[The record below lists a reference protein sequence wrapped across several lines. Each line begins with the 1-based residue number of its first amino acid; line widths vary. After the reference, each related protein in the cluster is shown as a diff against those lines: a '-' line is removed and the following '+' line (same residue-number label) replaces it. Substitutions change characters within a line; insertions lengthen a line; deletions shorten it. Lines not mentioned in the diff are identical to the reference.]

1 MGVFLGVLGLM
12 ALAALLLLGLWL
24 WLDARRTVRRLDRM
38 LSTAIDGGFG
48 EESFDE
54 SAPSALESRMARF
67 LNGSARSLRGVQ
79 RQRESIQRLLSDISH
94 QTKTPLANLKLYSS
108 LLMEE
113 ELTPQQREQ
122 AQVILQQSEKLS
134 FLIETLVK
142 LSRLETD
149 VLAVTPK
156 SQPLSPLLER
166 AASQAK
172 AAAEHPASMLAVM
185 KLDNAKIEEIC
196 KQFKQVYP
204 VNYNAPGQ
212 LVVAGAIEE
221 MDAFKQAVREAGG
234 RGLPVAVG
242 GGFHSPF
249 MDGASREFSEEARE
263 FELRKPALTVYSN
276 FTTEPYTENVL
287 ELMENQINHSL
298 RWQESM
304 ERMAADGFDTFIEV
318 GIGDTLKKLIK
329 RILPEA
335 RVYSVSNMEEI
346 EKVKEEMGC

>member
-1 MGVFLGVLGLM
+1 MGTFLGVLGLM

-94 QTKTPLANLKLYSS
+94 QTKTPLANLRLYSS

-113 ELTPQQREQ
+113 ELTPRQREQ
-122 AQVILQQSEKLS
+122 AQVIFQQSEKLS

-156 SQPLSPLLER
+156 LQPLAPLLER

-172 AAAEHPASMLAVM
+172 AAAEQKGIALQLHLQQQAEM
-185 KLDNAKIEEIC
+185 KALYDLRWTAEALGNLLDNAVKYTPPGGCIQVSATQYELFCRIDVRDNGIGVAEEEQAQIFGRFYRGRQVREQEGLGIGLYLAREIAQ
-196 KQFKQVYP
+196 KQGGYLKLSSR
-204 VNYNAPGQ
+204 PGQ
-212 LVVAGAIEE
+212 GSTFSLYLP
-221 MDAFKQAVREAGG
+221 
-234 RGLPVAVG
+234 RG
-242 GGFHSPF
+242 
-249 MDGASREFSEEARE
+249 
-263 FELRKPALTVYSN
+263 
-276 FTTEPYTENVL
+276 
-287 ELMENQINHSL
+287 
-298 RWQESM
+298 
-304 ERMAADGFDTFIEV
+304 
-318 GIGDTLKKLIK
+318 
-329 RILPEA
+329 
-335 RVYSVSNMEEI
+335 
-346 EKVKEEMGC
+346 

>member
-1 MGVFLGVLGLM
+1 MGIFLGVLGL
-12 ALAALLLLGLWL
+12 AGLLLGLWL

-79 RQRESIQRLLSDISH
+79 RQRESIQRMLSDISH

-113 ELTPQQREQ
+113 ELTPRQREQ
-122 AQVILQQSEKLS
+122 AQVIFQQSEKLS

-172 AAAEHPASMLAVM
+172 AAAEQKGIALQLHLQQQAEM
-185 KLDNAKIEEIC
+185 KALYDLRWTAEALGNLLDNAVKYTPPGGCIQVSATQYELFCRIDVHDNGIGIAEEEQAQIFGRFYRGRQVREQEGLGIGLYLAREIAQ
-196 KQFKQVYP
+196 KQGGYLKLSSR
-204 VNYNAPGQ
+204 PGQ
-212 LVVAGAIEE
+212 GSTFSLYLP
-221 MDAFKQAVREAGG
+221 
-234 RGLPVAVG
+234 RG
-242 GGFHSPF
+242 
-249 MDGASREFSEEARE
+249 
-263 FELRKPALTVYSN
+263 
-276 FTTEPYTENVL
+276 
-287 ELMENQINHSL
+287 
-298 RWQESM
+298 
-304 ERMAADGFDTFIEV
+304 
-318 GIGDTLKKLIK
+318 
-329 RILPEA
+329 
-335 RVYSVSNMEEI
+335 
-346 EKVKEEMGC
+346 

>member
-94 QTKTPLANLKLYSS
+94 QTKTPLANLRLYSS

-113 ELTPQQREQ
+113 ELTPRQREQ
-122 AQVILQQSEKLS
+122 AQVIFQQSEKLS

-166 AASQAK
+166 AVSQAK
-172 AAAEHPASMLAVM
+172 AAAEQKGIALQLHLQQQAEM
-185 KLDNAKIEEIC
+185 KALYDLRWTAEALGNLLDNAVKYTPPGGCIQVSATQYELFCRIDVRDNGIGVAEEEQAQIFGRFYRGRQVREQEGLGIGLYLAREIAQ
-196 KQFKQVYP
+196 KQGGYLKLSSR
-204 VNYNAPGQ
+204 PGQ
-212 LVVAGAIEE
+212 GSTFSLYLP
-221 MDAFKQAVREAGG
+221 
-234 RGLPVAVG
+234 RG
-242 GGFHSPF
+242 
-249 MDGASREFSEEARE
+249 
-263 FELRKPALTVYSN
+263 
-276 FTTEPYTENVL
+276 
-287 ELMENQINHSL
+287 
-298 RWQESM
+298 
-304 ERMAADGFDTFIEV
+304 
-318 GIGDTLKKLIK
+318 
-329 RILPEA
+329 
-335 RVYSVSNMEEI
+335 
-346 EKVKEEMGC
+346 

>member
-1 MGVFLGVLGLM
+1 MGTFLGVLGLV

-67 LNGSARSLRGVQ
+67 LNGSARSLRGLQ

-94 QTKTPLANLKLYSS
+94 QTKTPLANLRLYSS

-113 ELTPQQREQ
+113 ELTPRQREQ
-122 AQVILQQSEKLS
+122 AQVIFQQSEKLS

-172 AAAEHPASMLAVM
+172 AAAEQKGIALQLHLQQQAEM
-185 KLDNAKIEEIC
+185 KALYDLRWTAEALGNLLDNAVKYTPPGGCIQVSATQYELFCRIDVRDNGIGVAEEEQAQIFGRFYRGRQVREQEGLGIGLYLAREIVQ
-196 KQFKQVYP
+196 KQGGYLKLSSR
-204 VNYNAPGQ
+204 PGQ
-212 LVVAGAIEE
+212 GSTFSLYLP
-221 MDAFKQAVREAGG
+221 
-234 RGLPVAVG
+234 RG
-242 GGFHSPF
+242 
-249 MDGASREFSEEARE
+249 
-263 FELRKPALTVYSN
+263 
-276 FTTEPYTENVL
+276 
-287 ELMENQINHSL
+287 
-298 RWQESM
+298 
-304 ERMAADGFDTFIEV
+304 
-318 GIGDTLKKLIK
+318 
-329 RILPEA
+329 
-335 RVYSVSNMEEI
+335 
-346 EKVKEEMGC
+346 

>member
-1 MGVFLGVLGLM
+1 MGTFLGVLGIM

-94 QTKTPLANLKLYSS
+94 QTKTPLANLRLYSS

-113 ELTPQQREQ
+113 ELTPRQREQ

-172 AAAEHPASMLAVM
+172 AAAERKGIALQLHLQQQAEM
-185 KLDNAKIEEIC
+185 KALYDLRWTAEALGNLLDNAVKYTPPGGCIQVSATQYELFCRIDVRDNGIGIAEEEQAQIFGRFYRGRQVREQEGLGIGLYLAREIAQ
-196 KQFKQVYP
+196 KQGGYLKLSSR
-204 VNYNAPGQ
+204 PGQ
-212 LVVAGAIEE
+212 GSTFSLYLP
-221 MDAFKQAVREAGG
+221 
-234 RGLPVAVG
+234 RG
-242 GGFHSPF
+242 
-249 MDGASREFSEEARE
+249 
-263 FELRKPALTVYSN
+263 
-276 FTTEPYTENVL
+276 
-287 ELMENQINHSL
+287 
-298 RWQESM
+298 
-304 ERMAADGFDTFIEV
+304 
-318 GIGDTLKKLIK
+318 
-329 RILPEA
+329 
-335 RVYSVSNMEEI
+335 
-346 EKVKEEMGC
+346 

>member
-1 MGVFLGVLGLM
+1 MGIFLGVLGL
-12 ALAALLLLGLWL
+12 AGLLLGLWL

-113 ELTPQQREQ
+113 ELTPRQREQ
-122 AQVILQQSEKLS
+122 AQVIFQQSEKLS

-156 SQPLSPLLER
+156 LQPLAPLLER

-172 AAAEHPASMLAVM
+172 AAAEQKGIALQLHLQQQAEM
-185 KLDNAKIEEIC
+185 KALYDLRWTAEALGNLLDNAVKYTPPGGCIQVSATQYELFCRIDVRDNGIGIAEEEQAQIFGRFYRGRQVREQEGLGIGLYLAREIVQ
-196 KQFKQVYP
+196 KQGGYLKLSSR
-204 VNYNAPGQ
+204 PGQ
-212 LVVAGAIEE
+212 GSTFSLYLP
-221 MDAFKQAVREAGG
+221 
-234 RGLPVAVG
+234 RG
-242 GGFHSPF
+242 
-249 MDGASREFSEEARE
+249 
-263 FELRKPALTVYSN
+263 
-276 FTTEPYTENVL
+276 
-287 ELMENQINHSL
+287 
-298 RWQESM
+298 
-304 ERMAADGFDTFIEV
+304 
-318 GIGDTLKKLIK
+318 
-329 RILPEA
+329 
-335 RVYSVSNMEEI
+335 
-346 EKVKEEMGC
+346 

>member
-1 MGVFLGVLGLM
+1 MGTFLGVLGFM

-113 ELTPQQREQ
+113 ELTPRQREQ

-172 AAAEHPASMLAVM
+172 AAAEQKGIALQLHLQQQAEM
-185 KLDNAKIEEIC
+185 KALYDLRWTAEALGNLLDNAVKYTPPGGCIQVSATQYELFCRIDVRDNGIGIAEEEQAQIFGRFYRGRQVREQEGLGIGLYLAREIAQ
-196 KQFKQVYP
+196 KQGGYLKLSSR
-204 VNYNAPGQ
+204 PGQ
-212 LVVAGAIEE
+212 GSTFSLY
-221 MDAFKQAVREAGG
+221 
-234 RGLPVAVG
+234 LPN
-242 GGFHSPF
+242 
-249 MDGASREFSEEARE
+249 E
-263 FELRKPALTVYSN
+263 
-276 FTTEPYTENVL
+276 
-287 ELMENQINHSL
+287 
-298 RWQESM
+298 
-304 ERMAADGFDTFIEV
+304 
-318 GIGDTLKKLIK
+318 
-329 RILPEA
+329 
-335 RVYSVSNMEEI
+335 
-346 EKVKEEMGC
+346 

>member
-1 MGVFLGVLGLM
+1 MGTFLGVLGLV

-94 QTKTPLANLKLYSS
+94 QTKTPLANLRLYSS

-113 ELTPQQREQ
+113 ELTPRQREQ
-122 AQVILQQSEKLS
+122 AQVIFQQSEKLS

-166 AASQAK
+166 AVSQAK
-172 AAAEHPASMLAVM
+172 AAAEQKGIALQLHLQQQAEM
-185 KLDNAKIEEIC
+185 KALYDLRWTAEALGNLLDNAVKYTPPGGCIQVSATQYELFCRIDVHDNGIGVAEEEQAQIFGRFYRGRQVREQEGLGIGLYLAREIVQ
-196 KQFKQVYP
+196 KQGGYLKLSSR
-204 VNYNAPGQ
+204 PGQ
-212 LVVAGAIEE
+212 GSTFSLYLP
-221 MDAFKQAVREAGG
+221 
-234 RGLPVAVG
+234 RG
-242 GGFHSPF
+242 
-249 MDGASREFSEEARE
+249 
-263 FELRKPALTVYSN
+263 
-276 FTTEPYTENVL
+276 
-287 ELMENQINHSL
+287 
-298 RWQESM
+298 
-304 ERMAADGFDTFIEV
+304 
-318 GIGDTLKKLIK
+318 
-329 RILPEA
+329 
-335 RVYSVSNMEEI
+335 
-346 EKVKEEMGC
+346 

>member
-12 ALAALLLLGLWL
+12 ALAALLLLLGLWL

-67 LNGSARSLRGVQ
+67 LNGSARSLRGLQ

-94 QTKTPLANLKLYSS
+94 QTKTPLANLRLYSS

-113 ELTPQQREQ
+113 ELTPRQREQ
-122 AQVILQQSEKLS
+122 AQVIFQQSEKLS

-172 AAAEHPASMLAVM
+172 AAAEQKGIALQLHLQQQAEM
-185 KLDNAKIEEIC
+185 KALYDLRWTAEALGNLLDNAVKYTPPGGCIQVSATQYELFCRIDVRDNGIGIAEEEQAQIFGRFYRGRQVREQEGLGIGLYLAREIVQ
-196 KQFKQVYP
+196 KQGGYLKLSSR
-204 VNYNAPGQ
+204 PGQ
-212 LVVAGAIEE
+212 GSTFSLYLP
-221 MDAFKQAVREAGG
+221 
-234 RGLPVAVG
+234 RG
-242 GGFHSPF
+242 
-249 MDGASREFSEEARE
+249 
-263 FELRKPALTVYSN
+263 
-276 FTTEPYTENVL
+276 
-287 ELMENQINHSL
+287 
-298 RWQESM
+298 
-304 ERMAADGFDTFIEV
+304 
-318 GIGDTLKKLIK
+318 
-329 RILPEA
+329 
-335 RVYSVSNMEEI
+335 
-346 EKVKEEMGC
+346 

>member
-1 MGVFLGVLGLM
+1 MGTFLGVLGLV

-94 QTKTPLANLKLYSS
+94 QTKTPLANLRLYSS

-113 ELTPQQREQ
+113 ELTPRQREQ
-122 AQVILQQSEKLS
+122 AQVIFQQSEKLS

-172 AAAEHPASMLAVM
+172 AAAEQKGIALQLHLQQQAEM
-185 KLDNAKIEEIC
+185 KALYDLRWTAEALGNLLDNAVKYTPPGGCIQVSATQYELFCRIDVRDNGIGIAEEEQAQIFGRFYRGRQVREQEGLGIGLYLAREIAQ
-196 KQFKQVYP
+196 KQGGYLKLSSR
-204 VNYNAPGQ
+204 PGQ
-212 LVVAGAIEE
+212 GSTFSL
-221 MDAFKQAVREAGG
+221 DLP
-234 RGLPVAVG
+234 RG
-242 GGFHSPF
+242 
-249 MDGASREFSEEARE
+249 
-263 FELRKPALTVYSN
+263 
-276 FTTEPYTENVL
+276 
-287 ELMENQINHSL
+287 
-298 RWQESM
+298 
-304 ERMAADGFDTFIEV
+304 
-318 GIGDTLKKLIK
+318 
-329 RILPEA
+329 
-335 RVYSVSNMEEI
+335 
-346 EKVKEEMGC
+346 

>member
-12 ALAALLLLGLWL
+12 ALAALLLLLGLWL

-67 LNGSARSLRGVQ
+67 LNGSARSLRGLQ

-94 QTKTPLANLKLYSS
+94 QTKTPLANLRLYSS

-113 ELTPQQREQ
+113 ELTPRQREQ

-172 AAAEHPASMLAVM
+172 AAAERKGIALQLHLQQQAEMRALYDLRWTAEALGNL
-185 KLDNAKIEEIC
+185 LDNAVKYTPPDGCIQVSATQYELFCRIDVRDNGIGVAEEEQAQIFGRFYRGRQVREQEGLGIGLYLAREIAQ
-196 KQFKQVYP
+196 KQGGYLKLSSR
-204 VNYNAPGQ
+204 PGQ
-212 LVVAGAIEE
+212 GSTFSLYLP
-221 MDAFKQAVREAGG
+221 
-234 RGLPVAVG
+234 RG
-242 GGFHSPF
+242 
-249 MDGASREFSEEARE
+249 
-263 FELRKPALTVYSN
+263 
-276 FTTEPYTENVL
+276 
-287 ELMENQINHSL
+287 
-298 RWQESM
+298 
-304 ERMAADGFDTFIEV
+304 
-318 GIGDTLKKLIK
+318 
-329 RILPEA
+329 
-335 RVYSVSNMEEI
+335 
-346 EKVKEEMGC
+346 

>member
-1 MGVFLGVLGLM
+1 MRTFLGALGL
-12 ALAALLLLGLWL
+12 AGLLLGLWL

-113 ELTPQQREQ
+113 ELTPRQREQ

-172 AAAEHPASMLAVM
+172 AAAERKGIALQLHLQQQAEMRALYDLRWTAEALGNL
-185 KLDNAKIEEIC
+185 LDNAVKYTPPDGCIQVSATQYELFCRIDVRDNGIGVAEEEQAQIFGRFYRGRQVREQEGLGIGLYLAREIAQ
-196 KQFKQVYP
+196 KQGGYLKLSSR
-204 VNYNAPGQ
+204 PGQ
-212 LVVAGAIEE
+212 GSTFSLYLP
-221 MDAFKQAVREAGG
+221 
-234 RGLPVAVG
+234 RG
-242 GGFHSPF
+242 
-249 MDGASREFSEEARE
+249 
-263 FELRKPALTVYSN
+263 
-276 FTTEPYTENVL
+276 
-287 ELMENQINHSL
+287 
-298 RWQESM
+298 
-304 ERMAADGFDTFIEV
+304 
-318 GIGDTLKKLIK
+318 
-329 RILPEA
+329 
-335 RVYSVSNMEEI
+335 
-346 EKVKEEMGC
+346 

>member
-94 QTKTPLANLKLYSS
+94 QTKTPLANLRLYSS

-113 ELTPQQREQ
+113 ELTPRQREQ

-172 AAAEHPASMLAVM
+172 AAAEQKGIALQLHLQQQAEMRALYDLRWTAEALGNL
-185 KLDNAKIEEIC
+185 LDNAVKYTPPGGCIQVSATQYELFCRIDVHDNGIGIAEEEQAQIFGRFYRGRQVREQEGLGIGLYLAREIAQ
-196 KQFKQVYP
+196 KQGGYLKLSSR
-204 VNYNAPGQ
+204 PGQ
-212 LVVAGAIEE
+212 GSTFSLYLP
-221 MDAFKQAVREAGG
+221 
-234 RGLPVAVG
+234 RG
-242 GGFHSPF
+242 
-249 MDGASREFSEEARE
+249 
-263 FELRKPALTVYSN
+263 
-276 FTTEPYTENVL
+276 
-287 ELMENQINHSL
+287 
-298 RWQESM
+298 
-304 ERMAADGFDTFIEV
+304 
-318 GIGDTLKKLIK
+318 
-329 RILPEA
+329 
-335 RVYSVSNMEEI
+335 
-346 EKVKEEMGC
+346 

>member
-1 MGVFLGVLGLM
+1 MGTFLGVLGL
-12 ALAALLLLGLWL
+12 AGLLLGLWL

-94 QTKTPLANLKLYSS
+94 QTKTPLANLRLYSS

-113 ELTPQQREQ
+113 ELTPRQREQ
-122 AQVILQQSEKLS
+122 AQVIFQQSEKLS

-166 AASQAK
+166 AVSQAK
-172 AAAEHPASMLAVM
+172 AAAEQKGIALQLHLQQQAEM
-185 KLDNAKIEEIC
+185 KALYDLRWTAEALGNLLDNAVKYTPPGGCIQVSATQYELFCRIDVRDNGIGVAEEEQAQIFGRFYRGRQVREQEGLGIGLYLAREIAQ
-196 KQFKQVYP
+196 KQGGYLKLSSR
-204 VNYNAPGQ
+204 PGQ
-212 LVVAGAIEE
+212 GSTFSLYLP
-221 MDAFKQAVREAGG
+221 
-234 RGLPVAVG
+234 RG
-242 GGFHSPF
+242 
-249 MDGASREFSEEARE
+249 
-263 FELRKPALTVYSN
+263 
-276 FTTEPYTENVL
+276 
-287 ELMENQINHSL
+287 
-298 RWQESM
+298 
-304 ERMAADGFDTFIEV
+304 
-318 GIGDTLKKLIK
+318 
-329 RILPEA
+329 
-335 RVYSVSNMEEI
+335 
-346 EKVKEEMGC
+346 

>member
-1 MGVFLGVLGLM
+1 MGTFLGVLGLM
-12 ALAALLLLGLWL
+12 ALAALLLGLWL

-94 QTKTPLANLKLYSS
+94 QTKTPLANLRLYSS

-113 ELTPQQREQ
+113 ELTPRQREQ
-122 AQVILQQSEKLS
+122 AQVIFQQSEKLS

-172 AAAEHPASMLAVM
+172 AAAEQKGIALQLHLQQQAEM
-185 KLDNAKIEEIC
+185 KALYDLRWTAEALGNLLDNAVKYTPPGGCIQVSATQYELFCRIDVRDNGIGIAEEEQAQIFGRFYRGRQVREQEGLGIGLYLAREIAQ
-196 KQFKQVYP
+196 KQGGYLKLSSR
-204 VNYNAPGQ
+204 PGQ
-212 LVVAGAIEE
+212 GSTFSLYLP
-221 MDAFKQAVREAGG
+221 RE
-234 RGLPVAVG
+234 
-242 GGFHSPF
+242 
-249 MDGASREFSEEARE
+249 
-263 FELRKPALTVYSN
+263 
-276 FTTEPYTENVL
+276 
-287 ELMENQINHSL
+287 
-298 RWQESM
+298 
-304 ERMAADGFDTFIEV
+304 
-318 GIGDTLKKLIK
+318 
-329 RILPEA
+329 
-335 RVYSVSNMEEI
+335 
-346 EKVKEEMGC
+346 

>member
-1 MGVFLGVLGLM
+1 MGTFLGVLGLM

-94 QTKTPLANLKLYSS
+94 QTKTPLANLRLYSS

-113 ELTPQQREQ
+113 ELTPRQREQ
-122 AQVILQQSEKLS
+122 AQVIFQQSEKLS

-166 AASQAK
+166 AVSQAK
-172 AAAEHPASMLAVM
+172 AAAEQKGIALQLHLQQEEM
-185 KLDNAKIEEIC
+185 KALYDLRWTAEALGNLLDNAVKYTPPGGCIQVSATQYELFCRIDVRDNGIGVAEEEQAQIFGRFYRGRQVREQEGLGIGLYLAREIAQ
-196 KQFKQVYP
+196 KQGGYLKLSSR
-204 VNYNAPGQ
+204 PGQ
-212 LVVAGAIEE
+212 GSTFSLYLP
-221 MDAFKQAVREAGG
+221 
-234 RGLPVAVG
+234 RG
-242 GGFHSPF
+242 
-249 MDGASREFSEEARE
+249 
-263 FELRKPALTVYSN
+263 
-276 FTTEPYTENVL
+276 
-287 ELMENQINHSL
+287 
-298 RWQESM
+298 
-304 ERMAADGFDTFIEV
+304 
-318 GIGDTLKKLIK
+318 
-329 RILPEA
+329 
-335 RVYSVSNMEEI
+335 
-346 EKVKEEMGC
+346 

>member
-94 QTKTPLANLKLYSS
+94 QTKTPLANLRLYSS

-113 ELTPQQREQ
+113 ELTPRQREQ
-122 AQVILQQSEKLS
+122 AQVIFQQSEKLS

-149 VLAVTPK
+149 VLVVTPK

-166 AASQAK
+166 AVSQAK
-172 AAAEHPASMLAVM
+172 AAAEQKGIALQLHLQQQAEM
-185 KLDNAKIEEIC
+185 KALYDLRWTAEALGNLLDNAVKYTPPGGCIQVSATQYELFCRIDVHDNGIGIAEEEQAQIFGRFYRGRQVREQEGLGIGLYLAREIAQ
-196 KQFKQVYP
+196 KQGGYLKLSSR
-204 VNYNAPGQ
+204 PGQ
-212 LVVAGAIEE
+212 GSTFSLYLP
-221 MDAFKQAVREAGG
+221 
-234 RGLPVAVG
+234 RG
-242 GGFHSPF
+242 
-249 MDGASREFSEEARE
+249 
-263 FELRKPALTVYSN
+263 
-276 FTTEPYTENVL
+276 
-287 ELMENQINHSL
+287 
-298 RWQESM
+298 
-304 ERMAADGFDTFIEV
+304 
-318 GIGDTLKKLIK
+318 
-329 RILPEA
+329 
-335 RVYSVSNMEEI
+335 
-346 EKVKEEMGC
+346 

>member
-94 QTKTPLANLKLYSS
+94 QTKTPLANLRLYSS

-113 ELTPQQREQ
+113 ELTPRQREQ
-122 AQVILQQSEKLS
+122 AQVIFQQSEKLS

-142 LSRLETD
+142 LSRLETH
-149 VLAVTPK
+149 VLAGTPK

-172 AAAEHPASMLAVM
+172 AAAEQKGIALQLHLQQQAEM
-185 KLDNAKIEEIC
+185 KALYDLRWTAEALGNLLDNAVKYTPPGGCIQVSATQYELFCRIDVRDNGIGIAEEEQAQIFGRFYRGRQVREQEGLGIGLYLAREIAQ
-196 KQFKQVYP
+196 KQGGYLKLSSR
-204 VNYNAPGQ
+204 PGQ
-212 LVVAGAIEE
+212 GSTFSLYLP
-221 MDAFKQAVREAGG
+221 
-234 RGLPVAVG
+234 RG
-242 GGFHSPF
+242 
-249 MDGASREFSEEARE
+249 
-263 FELRKPALTVYSN
+263 
-276 FTTEPYTENVL
+276 
-287 ELMENQINHSL
+287 
-298 RWQESM
+298 
-304 ERMAADGFDTFIEV
+304 
-318 GIGDTLKKLIK
+318 
-329 RILPEA
+329 
-335 RVYSVSNMEEI
+335 
-346 EKVKEEMGC
+346 

>member
-1 MGVFLGVLGLM
+1 MGTFLGVLGLV

-94 QTKTPLANLKLYSS
+94 QTKTPLANLRLYSS

-113 ELTPQQREQ
+113 ELTPRQREQ
-122 AQVILQQSEKLS
+122 AQVIFQQSEKLS

-166 AASQAK
+166 AVSQAK
-172 AAAEHPASMLAVM
+172 AAAEQKGIALQLHLQQQAEM
-185 KLDNAKIEEIC
+185 KALYDLRWTAEALGNLLDNAVKYTPPGGCIQVSATQYELFCRIDVRDNGIGIAEEEQAQIFGRFYRGRQVREQEGLGIGLYLAREIVQ
-196 KQFKQVYP
+196 KQGGYLKLSSR
-204 VNYNAPGQ
+204 PGQ
-212 LVVAGAIEE
+212 GSTFSLYLP
-221 MDAFKQAVREAGG
+221 
-234 RGLPVAVG
+234 RG
-242 GGFHSPF
+242 
-249 MDGASREFSEEARE
+249 
-263 FELRKPALTVYSN
+263 
-276 FTTEPYTENVL
+276 
-287 ELMENQINHSL
+287 
-298 RWQESM
+298 
-304 ERMAADGFDTFIEV
+304 
-318 GIGDTLKKLIK
+318 
-329 RILPEA
+329 
-335 RVYSVSNMEEI
+335 
-346 EKVKEEMGC
+346 

>member
-94 QTKTPLANLKLYSS
+94 QTKTPLANLRLYSS

-113 ELTPQQREQ
+113 ELTPRQREQ
-122 AQVILQQSEKLS
+122 AQVIFQQSEKLS

-156 SQPLSPLLER
+156 LQPLAPLLER

-172 AAAEHPASMLAVM
+172 AAAEQKGIALQLHLQQQAEM
-185 KLDNAKIEEIC
+185 KALYDLRWTAEALGNLLDNAVKYTPPGGCIQVSATQYELFCRIDVRDNGIGIAEEEQAQIFGRFYRGRQVREQEGLGIGLYLAREIVQ
-196 KQFKQVYP
+196 KQGGYLKLSSR
-204 VNYNAPGQ
+204 PGQ
-212 LVVAGAIEE
+212 GSTFSLYLP
-221 MDAFKQAVREAGG
+221 
-234 RGLPVAVG
+234 RG
-242 GGFHSPF
+242 
-249 MDGASREFSEEARE
+249 
-263 FELRKPALTVYSN
+263 
-276 FTTEPYTENVL
+276 
-287 ELMENQINHSL
+287 
-298 RWQESM
+298 
-304 ERMAADGFDTFIEV
+304 
-318 GIGDTLKKLIK
+318 
-329 RILPEA
+329 
-335 RVYSVSNMEEI
+335 
-346 EKVKEEMGC
+346 

>member
-149 VLAVTPK
+149 VLVVTPK
-156 SQPLSPLLER
+156 LQPLSPLLER

-172 AAAEHPASMLAVM
+172 AAAERKGIALQLHLQQQAEMRALYDLRWTAEALGNL
-185 KLDNAKIEEIC
+185 LDNAVKYTPPGGCIQVSATQYELFCRIDVRDNGIGVAEEEQAQIFGRFYRGRQVREQEGLGIGLYFAREIAQ
-196 KQFKQVYP
+196 KQGGYLKLSSR
-204 VNYNAPGQ
+204 PGQ
-212 LVVAGAIEE
+212 GSTFSLYLP
-221 MDAFKQAVREAGG
+221 
-234 RGLPVAVG
+234 RG
-242 GGFHSPF
+242 
-249 MDGASREFSEEARE
+249 
-263 FELRKPALTVYSN
+263 
-276 FTTEPYTENVL
+276 
-287 ELMENQINHSL
+287 
-298 RWQESM
+298 
-304 ERMAADGFDTFIEV
+304 
-318 GIGDTLKKLIK
+318 
-329 RILPEA
+329 
-335 RVYSVSNMEEI
+335 
-346 EKVKEEMGC
+346 

>member
-1 MGVFLGVLGLM
+1 MGTFLGVLGLM

-94 QTKTPLANLKLYSS
+94 QTKTPLANLRLYSS

-113 ELTPQQREQ
+113 ELTPRQREQ
-122 AQVILQQSEKLS
+122 AQVIFQQSEKLS

-166 AASQAK
+166 AVSQAK
-172 AAAEHPASMLAVM
+172 AAAEQKGIALQLHLQQEEM
-185 KLDNAKIEEIC
+185 KALYDLRWTAEALGNLLDNAVKYTPPGGCIQVSATQYELFCRIDVRDNGIGIAEEEQAQIFGRFYRGRQVREQEGLGIGLYLAREIAQ
-196 KQFKQVYP
+196 KQGGYLKLSSR
-204 VNYNAPGQ
+204 PGQ
-212 LVVAGAIEE
+212 GSTFSLYLP
-221 MDAFKQAVREAGG
+221 
-234 RGLPVAVG
+234 RG
-242 GGFHSPF
+242 
-249 MDGASREFSEEARE
+249 
-263 FELRKPALTVYSN
+263 
-276 FTTEPYTENVL
+276 
-287 ELMENQINHSL
+287 
-298 RWQESM
+298 
-304 ERMAADGFDTFIEV
+304 
-318 GIGDTLKKLIK
+318 
-329 RILPEA
+329 
-335 RVYSVSNMEEI
+335 
-346 EKVKEEMGC
+346 

>member
-94 QTKTPLANLKLYSS
+94 QTKTPLANLRLYSS

-113 ELTPQQREQ
+113 ELTPRQREQ
-122 AQVILQQSEKLS
+122 AQVIFQQSEKLS

-172 AAAEHPASMLAVM
+172 AAAEQKGIALQVQLYPQQAEM
-185 KLDNAKIEEIC
+185 KALYDLRWTAEALGNLLDNAVKYTPPGGCIQVSATQYELFCRIDVHDNGIGIAEEEQAQIFGRFYRGRQVREQEGLGIGLYLAREIAQ
-196 KQFKQVYP
+196 KQGGYLKLSSR
-204 VNYNAPGQ
+204 PGQ
-212 LVVAGAIEE
+212 GSTFSLYLP
-221 MDAFKQAVREAGG
+221 
-234 RGLPVAVG
+234 RG
-242 GGFHSPF
+242 
-249 MDGASREFSEEARE
+249 
-263 FELRKPALTVYSN
+263 
-276 FTTEPYTENVL
+276 
-287 ELMENQINHSL
+287 
-298 RWQESM
+298 
-304 ERMAADGFDTFIEV
+304 
-318 GIGDTLKKLIK
+318 
-329 RILPEA
+329 
-335 RVYSVSNMEEI
+335 
-346 EKVKEEMGC
+346 

>member
-1 MGVFLGVLGLM
+1 MGTFLGVLGIM
-12 ALAALLLLGLWL
+12 ALAALLLGLWF

-113 ELTPQQREQ
+113 ELTPRQREQ

-172 AAAEHPASMLAVM
+172 AAAEQKGIALQLHLQQQAEM
-185 KLDNAKIEEIC
+185 KALYDLRWTAEALGNLLDNAVKYTPPGGCIQVSATQYELFCRIDVHDNGIGIAEEEQAQIFGRFYRGRQVREQEGLGIGLYLAREIAQ
-196 KQFKQVYP
+196 KQGGYLKLSSR
-204 VNYNAPGQ
+204 PGQ
-212 LVVAGAIEE
+212 GSTFSLYLP
-221 MDAFKQAVREAGG
+221 
-234 RGLPVAVG
+234 RG
-242 GGFHSPF
+242 
-249 MDGASREFSEEARE
+249 
-263 FELRKPALTVYSN
+263 
-276 FTTEPYTENVL
+276 
-287 ELMENQINHSL
+287 
-298 RWQESM
+298 
-304 ERMAADGFDTFIEV
+304 
-318 GIGDTLKKLIK
+318 
-329 RILPEA
+329 
-335 RVYSVSNMEEI
+335 
-346 EKVKEEMGC
+346 

>member
-1 MGVFLGVLGLM
+1 MGTFLGVLGIM
-12 ALAALLLLGLWL
+12 ALAALLLGLWF

-113 ELTPQQREQ
+113 ELTPRQREQ

-172 AAAEHPASMLAVM
+172 AAAERKGIALQLHLQQQAEMRALYDLRWTAEALGNL
-185 KLDNAKIEEIC
+185 LDNAVKYTPPGGCIQVSATQYELFCRIDVRDNGIGIAEEEQAQIFGRFYRGRQVREQEGLGIGLYLAREIAQ
-196 KQFKQVYP
+196 KQGGYLKLSSR
-204 VNYNAPGQ
+204 PGQ
-212 LVVAGAIEE
+212 GSTFSLYLP
-221 MDAFKQAVREAGG
+221 
-234 RGLPVAVG
+234 RG
-242 GGFHSPF
+242 
-249 MDGASREFSEEARE
+249 
-263 FELRKPALTVYSN
+263 
-276 FTTEPYTENVL
+276 
-287 ELMENQINHSL
+287 
-298 RWQESM
+298 
-304 ERMAADGFDTFIEV
+304 
-318 GIGDTLKKLIK
+318 
-329 RILPEA
+329 
-335 RVYSVSNMEEI
+335 
-346 EKVKEEMGC
+346 

>member
-1 MGVFLGVLGLM
+1 MGTFLGALGIM
-12 ALAALLLLGLWL
+12 ALAALLLGLWF

-79 RQRESIQRLLSDISH
+79 RQRESIQRMLSDISH
-94 QTKTPLANLKLYSS
+94 QTKTPLANLRLYSS

-113 ELTPQQREQ
+113 ELTPRQREQ
-122 AQVILQQSEKLS
+122 AQVIFQQSEKLS

-172 AAAEHPASMLAVM
+172 AAAEQKGIALQLHLQQQAEM
-185 KLDNAKIEEIC
+185 KALYDLRWTAEALGNLLDNAVKYTPPGGCIQVSATQYELFCRIDVRDNGIGVAEEEQAQIFGRFYRGRQVREQEGLGIGLYLAREIAQ
-196 KQFKQVYP
+196 KQGGYLKLSSR
-204 VNYNAPGQ
+204 PGQ
-212 LVVAGAIEE
+212 GSTFSLYLP
-221 MDAFKQAVREAGG
+221 
-234 RGLPVAVG
+234 RG
-242 GGFHSPF
+242 
-249 MDGASREFSEEARE
+249 
-263 FELRKPALTVYSN
+263 
-276 FTTEPYTENVL
+276 
-287 ELMENQINHSL
+287 
-298 RWQESM
+298 
-304 ERMAADGFDTFIEV
+304 
-318 GIGDTLKKLIK
+318 
-329 RILPEA
+329 
-335 RVYSVSNMEEI
+335 
-346 EKVKEEMGC
+346 

>member
-1 MGVFLGVLGLM
+1 MGTFLGVLGLV

-94 QTKTPLANLKLYSS
+94 QTKTPLANLRLYSS

-113 ELTPQQREQ
+113 ELTPRQREQ

-149 VLAVTPK
+149 VLVVTPK
-156 SQPLSPLLER
+156 LQPLSPLLER
-166 AASQAK
+166 AVSQVK
-172 AAAEHPASMLAVM
+172 AAAGQKGIALQLHLQQQAEM
-185 KLDNAKIEEIC
+185 KALYDLRWTAEALGNLLDNAVKYTPPGGCIQVSATQYELFCRIDVHDNGIGIAEEEQAQIFGRFYRGRQVREQEGLGIGLYLAREIAQ
-196 KQFKQVYP
+196 KQGGYLKLSSR
-204 VNYNAPGQ
+204 PGQ
-212 LVVAGAIEE
+212 GSTFSLYLP
-221 MDAFKQAVREAGG
+221 
-234 RGLPVAVG
+234 RG
-242 GGFHSPF
+242 
-249 MDGASREFSEEARE
+249 
-263 FELRKPALTVYSN
+263 
-276 FTTEPYTENVL
+276 
-287 ELMENQINHSL
+287 
-298 RWQESM
+298 
-304 ERMAADGFDTFIEV
+304 
-318 GIGDTLKKLIK
+318 
-329 RILPEA
+329 
-335 RVYSVSNMEEI
+335 
-346 EKVKEEMGC
+346 

>member
-1 MGVFLGVLGLM
+1 MGTFLGALGLV

-94 QTKTPLANLKLYSS
+94 QTKTPLANLRLYSS

-113 ELTPQQREQ
+113 ELTPRQREQ
-122 AQVILQQSEKLS
+122 AQVIFQQSEKLS

-149 VLAVTPK
+149 VLVVTPK
-156 SQPLSPLLER
+156 LQPLAPLLER

-172 AAAEHPASMLAVM
+172 AAAEQKGIALQLHLQQQAEM
-185 KLDNAKIEEIC
+185 KALYDLRWTAEALGNLLDNAVKYTPPGGCIQVSATQYELFCRIDVRDNGIGVAEEEQAQIFGRFYRGRQVREQEGLGIGLYLAREIAQ
-196 KQFKQVYP
+196 KQGGYLKLSSR
-204 VNYNAPGQ
+204 PGQ
-212 LVVAGAIEE
+212 GSTFSLYLP
-221 MDAFKQAVREAGG
+221 
-234 RGLPVAVG
+234 RG
-242 GGFHSPF
+242 
-249 MDGASREFSEEARE
+249 
-263 FELRKPALTVYSN
+263 
-276 FTTEPYTENVL
+276 
-287 ELMENQINHSL
+287 
-298 RWQESM
+298 
-304 ERMAADGFDTFIEV
+304 
-318 GIGDTLKKLIK
+318 
-329 RILPEA
+329 
-335 RVYSVSNMEEI
+335 
-346 EKVKEEMGC
+346 

>member
-12 ALAALLLLGLWL
+12 ALAALLLLLGLWL

-67 LNGSARSLRGVQ
+67 LNGSARSLRGLQ

-94 QTKTPLANLKLYSS
+94 QTKTPLANLRLYSS

-113 ELTPQQREQ
+113 ELTPRQREQ
-122 AQVILQQSEKLS
+122 AQVIFQQSEKLS

-172 AAAEHPASMLAVM
+172 AAAEQKGIALQLHLQQQAEM
-185 KLDNAKIEEIC
+185 KALYDLRWTAEALGNLLDNAVKYTPPGGCIQVSATQYELFCRIDVHDNGIGIAEEEQAQIFGRFYRGRQVREQEGLGIGLYLAREIAQ
-196 KQFKQVYP
+196 KQGGYLKLSSR
-204 VNYNAPGQ
+204 PGQ
-212 LVVAGAIEE
+212 GSTFSLYLP
-221 MDAFKQAVREAGG
+221 
-234 RGLPVAVG
+234 RG
-242 GGFHSPF
+242 
-249 MDGASREFSEEARE
+249 
-263 FELRKPALTVYSN
+263 
-276 FTTEPYTENVL
+276 
-287 ELMENQINHSL
+287 
-298 RWQESM
+298 
-304 ERMAADGFDTFIEV
+304 
-318 GIGDTLKKLIK
+318 
-329 RILPEA
+329 
-335 RVYSVSNMEEI
+335 
-346 EKVKEEMGC
+346 

>member
-12 ALAALLLLGLWL
+12 ALAALLLLLGLWL

-94 QTKTPLANLKLYSS
+94 QTKTPLANLRLYSS

-172 AAAEHPASMLAVM
+172 AAAKQKGIALQLHLQQQAEM
-185 KLDNAKIEEIC
+185 KALYDLRWTAEALGNLLDNAVKYTPPGGCIQVSATQYELFCRIDVRDNGIGIAEEEQAQIFGRFYRGRQVREQEGLGIGLYLAREIAQ
-196 KQFKQVYP
+196 KQGGYLKLSSR
-204 VNYNAPGQ
+204 PGQ
-212 LVVAGAIEE
+212 GSTFSLYLP
-221 MDAFKQAVREAGG
+221 
-234 RGLPVAVG
+234 RG
-242 GGFHSPF
+242 
-249 MDGASREFSEEARE
+249 
-263 FELRKPALTVYSN
+263 
-276 FTTEPYTENVL
+276 
-287 ELMENQINHSL
+287 
-298 RWQESM
+298 
-304 ERMAADGFDTFIEV
+304 
-318 GIGDTLKKLIK
+318 
-329 RILPEA
+329 
-335 RVYSVSNMEEI
+335 
-346 EKVKEEMGC
+346 

>member
-1 MGVFLGVLGLM
+1 MGTFLGVLGIM
-12 ALAALLLLGLWL
+12 ALAALLLGLWF

-94 QTKTPLANLKLYSS
+94 QTKTPLANLRLYSS

-113 ELTPQQREQ
+113 ELTPRQREQ

-156 SQPLSPLLER
+156 LQPLAPLLER

-172 AAAEHPASMLAVM
+172 AAAEQKGIALQLHLQQQAEM
-185 KLDNAKIEEIC
+185 KALYDLRWTAEALGNLLDNAVKYTPPDGCIQVSATQYELFCRIDVRDNGIGVAEEEQAQIFGRFYRGRQVREQEGLGIGLYLAREIAQ
-196 KQFKQVYP
+196 KQGGYLKLSSR
-204 VNYNAPGQ
+204 PGQ
-212 LVVAGAIEE
+212 GSTFSLYLP
-221 MDAFKQAVREAGG
+221 
-234 RGLPVAVG
+234 RG
-242 GGFHSPF
+242 
-249 MDGASREFSEEARE
+249 
-263 FELRKPALTVYSN
+263 
-276 FTTEPYTENVL
+276 
-287 ELMENQINHSL
+287 
-298 RWQESM
+298 
-304 ERMAADGFDTFIEV
+304 
-318 GIGDTLKKLIK
+318 
-329 RILPEA
+329 
-335 RVYSVSNMEEI
+335 
-346 EKVKEEMGC
+346 

>member
-1 MGVFLGVLGLM
+1 MGIFLGVLGLV

-94 QTKTPLANLKLYSS
+94 QTKTPLANLRLYSS

-113 ELTPQQREQ
+113 ELTPRQREQ

-166 AASQAK
+166 AVSQAK
-172 AAAEHPASMLAVM
+172 AAAERKGIALQLHLQQQAEMRALYDLRWTAEALGNL
-185 KLDNAKIEEIC
+185 LDNAVKYTPPDGCIQVSATQYELFCRIDVHDNGIGIAEEEQAQIFGRFYRGRQVREQEGLGIGLYLAREIAQ
-196 KQFKQVYP
+196 KQGGYLKLSSR
-204 VNYNAPGQ
+204 PGQ
-212 LVVAGAIEE
+212 GSTFSLYLP
-221 MDAFKQAVREAGG
+221 
-234 RGLPVAVG
+234 RG
-242 GGFHSPF
+242 
-249 MDGASREFSEEARE
+249 
-263 FELRKPALTVYSN
+263 
-276 FTTEPYTENVL
+276 
-287 ELMENQINHSL
+287 
-298 RWQESM
+298 
-304 ERMAADGFDTFIEV
+304 
-318 GIGDTLKKLIK
+318 
-329 RILPEA
+329 
-335 RVYSVSNMEEI
+335 
-346 EKVKEEMGC
+346 

>member
-1 MGVFLGVLGLM
+1 MGTFLGVLGLV

-113 ELTPQQREQ
+113 ELTPRQREQ
-122 AQVILQQSEKLS
+122 AQVIFQQSEKLS

-172 AAAEHPASMLAVM
+172 AAAERKGIALQLHLQQQAEMRALYDLRWTAEALGNL
-185 KLDNAKIEEIC
+185 LDNAVKYTPPGGCIQVSVTQYELFCRIDVSDNGIGIAEEEQAQIFGRFYRGRQVREQEGLGIGLYLAREIAQ
-196 KQFKQVYP
+196 KQGGYLKLSSR
-204 VNYNAPGQ
+204 PGQ
-212 LVVAGAIEE
+212 GSTFSLYLP
-221 MDAFKQAVREAGG
+221 
-234 RGLPVAVG
+234 RG
-242 GGFHSPF
+242 
-249 MDGASREFSEEARE
+249 
-263 FELRKPALTVYSN
+263 
-276 FTTEPYTENVL
+276 
-287 ELMENQINHSL
+287 
-298 RWQESM
+298 
-304 ERMAADGFDTFIEV
+304 
-318 GIGDTLKKLIK
+318 
-329 RILPEA
+329 
-335 RVYSVSNMEEI
+335 
-346 EKVKEEMGC
+346 

>member
-1 MGVFLGVLGLM
+1 MGVFLGVLGLV

-94 QTKTPLANLKLYSS
+94 QTKTPLANLRLYSS

-113 ELTPQQREQ
+113 ELTPRQREQ
-122 AQVILQQSEKLS
+122 AQVIFQQSEKLS

-149 VLAVTPK
+149 VLVVTPK
-156 SQPLSPLLER
+156 LQPLAPLLER

-172 AAAEHPASMLAVM
+172 AAAEQKGIALQLHLQQQAEM
-185 KLDNAKIEEIC
+185 KALYDLRWTAEALGNLLDNAVKYTPPGGCIQVSATQYELFCRFDVRDNGIGVAEEEQAQIFGRFYRGRQVREQEGLGIGLYLAREIAQ
-196 KQFKQVYP
+196 KQGGYLKLSSR
-204 VNYNAPGQ
+204 PGQ
-212 LVVAGAIEE
+212 GSTFSLYLP
-221 MDAFKQAVREAGG
+221 
-234 RGLPVAVG
+234 RG
-242 GGFHSPF
+242 
-249 MDGASREFSEEARE
+249 
-263 FELRKPALTVYSN
+263 
-276 FTTEPYTENVL
+276 
-287 ELMENQINHSL
+287 
-298 RWQESM
+298 
-304 ERMAADGFDTFIEV
+304 
-318 GIGDTLKKLIK
+318 
-329 RILPEA
+329 
-335 RVYSVSNMEEI
+335 
-346 EKVKEEMGC
+346 

>member
-1 MGVFLGVLGLM
+1 MGTFLGALGL
-12 ALAALLLLGLWL
+12 AGLLLGLWL

-94 QTKTPLANLKLYSS
+94 QTKTPLANLRLYSS

-113 ELTPQQREQ
+113 ELTPRQREQ
-122 AQVILQQSEKLS
+122 AQVIFQQSEKLS

-156 SQPLSPLLER
+156 SQPLAPLLER

-172 AAAEHPASMLAVM
+172 AAAEQKGIALQLHLQQQAEM
-185 KLDNAKIEEIC
+185 KALYDLRWTAEALGNLLDNAVKYTPPGGCIQVSATQYELFCRIDVRDNGIGIAEEEQAQIFGRFYRGRQVREQEGLGIGLYLAREIAQ
-196 KQFKQVYP
+196 KQGGYLKLSSR
-204 VNYNAPGQ
+204 PGQ
-212 LVVAGAIEE
+212 GSTFSLYLP
-221 MDAFKQAVREAGG
+221 
-234 RGLPVAVG
+234 RG
-242 GGFHSPF
+242 
-249 MDGASREFSEEARE
+249 
-263 FELRKPALTVYSN
+263 
-276 FTTEPYTENVL
+276 
-287 ELMENQINHSL
+287 
-298 RWQESM
+298 
-304 ERMAADGFDTFIEV
+304 
-318 GIGDTLKKLIK
+318 
-329 RILPEA
+329 
-335 RVYSVSNMEEI
+335 
-346 EKVKEEMGC
+346 